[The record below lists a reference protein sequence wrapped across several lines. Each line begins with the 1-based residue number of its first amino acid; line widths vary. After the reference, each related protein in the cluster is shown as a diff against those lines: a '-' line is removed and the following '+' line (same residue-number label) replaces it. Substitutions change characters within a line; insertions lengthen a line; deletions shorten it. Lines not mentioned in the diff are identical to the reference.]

1 LKIFYGQKVPLFT
14 VNFHL
19 AEELPFSFEE
29 LNNRPVKGFAEVL
42 SEEKTWVVADVER
55 TVERL
60 WHRHDE
66 IRQRKIAFEVLEGHV
81 AGKTFSKARCFAAFQ
96 GFNQGPGGP
105 LSFEGD
111 ERIGKRQNVE
121 KFDAGRA

>member
-1 LKIFYGQKVPLFT
+1 
-14 VNFHL
+14 L
-19 AEELPFSFEE
+19 AEKLPFSFEE
-29 LNNRPVKGFAEVL
+29 LSDGPVKGFAEML

-66 IRQRKIAFEVLEGHV
+66 IGQRKIVFEILEGHI
-81 AGKTFSKARCFAAFQ
+81 ASKALSKAGRLAAFQ

-111 ERIGKRQNVE
+111 ERIGRWQNVE